1 MVCTY
6 SAAVHVQIR
15 MDISVAI
22 TRGFKWKILQD
33 AIVSLKIKYAAV
45 ENNNAPKFMFIK
57 STTVQMARELNNN
70 TFFL

>member
-1 MVCTY
+1 MVCTH
-6 SAAVHVQIR
+6 SAAVYVQIR

-33 AIVSLKIKYAAV
+33 GIVSLKIKYAPV

-57 STTVQMARELNNN
+57 SATVQMA
-70 TFFL
+70 